1 MPVGLDWFRGCGDEE
16 RPLHP
21 TVGGGAECRESA
33 EPPPGPVV
41 GAGSSEAGVG
51 VAECGPIRS
60 ERPLAPYHLGAGLGA
75 GVGVA
80 ELRVTQARP
89 K

>member
-1 MPVGLDWFRGCGDEE
+1 M
-16 RPLHP
+16 
-21 TVGGGAECRESA
+21 GGGAECRESA

-41 GAGSSEAGVG
+41 GAGSSEAQTGVG
-51 VAECGPIRS
+51 VAECGPIGS
-60 ERPLAPYHLGAGLGA
+60 ERPLAPLGAGLED